1 MCVFA
6 FLLLLIL
13 TATREL
19 FRLPNPPQNQ
29 PNCSLTWIIFS
40 CTFSHTLGTPKNTVG
55 WASFTLIYYTKKI
68 IILGN
73 YLEGGD
79 QGALQGVPVGEVDG
93 AQALGG
99 HEDVHD
105 VGGDVGE
112 RQIGDEAFLHV
123 EKSVVVTQ
131 GSTSKAFGQVDAFFS
146 ELAKI

>member
-1 MCVFA
+1 M
-6 FLLLLIL
+6 
-13 TATREL
+13 
-19 FRLPNPPQNQ
+19 
-29 PNCSLTWIIFS
+29 
-40 CTFSHTLGTPKNTVG
+40 G

-105 VGGDVGE
+105 VGGHVGE

-131 GSTSKAFGQVDAFFS
+131 GSTSKAFGQVDAFCSWKFRNG
-146 ELAKI
+146 

>member
-1 MCVFA
+1 MGC
-6 FLLLLIL
+6 
-13 TATREL
+13 
-19 FRLPNPPQNQ
+19 
-29 PNCSLTWIIFS
+29 
-40 CTFSHTLGTPKNTVG
+40 
-55 WASFTLIYYTKKI
+55 ASFTLIYYTRKI

-73 YLEGGD
+73 YVEGGD

-105 VGGDVGE
+105 VGGHVGE

-146 ELAKI
+146 SKSRKWCSQAKCGE

>member
-1 MCVFA
+1 MARYNVTLL
-6 FLLLLIL
+6 FLKL
-13 TATREL
+13 
-19 FRLPNPPQNQ
+19 
-29 PNCSLTWIIFS
+29 
-40 CTFSHTLGTPKNTVG
+40 
-55 WASFTLIYYTKKI
+55 KI
-68 IILGN
+68 ISLGYN

-105 VGGDVGE
+105 VGGHVGE

-131 GSTSKAFGQVDAFFS
+131 GSTSKAFGQVDAFCSWKFRKWCS
-146 ELAKI
+146 QAKCGE